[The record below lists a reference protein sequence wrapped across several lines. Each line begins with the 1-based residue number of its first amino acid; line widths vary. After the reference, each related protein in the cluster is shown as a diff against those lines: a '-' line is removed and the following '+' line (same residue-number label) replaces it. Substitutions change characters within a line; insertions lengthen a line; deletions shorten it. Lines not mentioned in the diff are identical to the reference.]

1 MNNFLKNKILISL
14 FFLGFLIFLPNMV
27 KAQPVDP
34 SAFITTWETTTPNES
49 ITIPT
54 GVGGSFN
61 YDVDWGDSSTTLGAT
76 GNTTH
81 TYVDA
86 GVYTVTITGTFTRIY
101 FNNAGS
107 KNKIKTI
114 EQWGTTNWVSM
125 ANAFYG
131 CSNLTITATDSPN
144 GLRNLS
150 LMFAGA
156 TSLNSDLSSW
166 NMINVTNM
174 NNMFFNATSFDQNL
188 GNWNLMS
195 VTNMNGMFSGVTL
208 SAANYDALLAGWSAH
223 TLQPNVT
230 FDAGNSKYC
239 HSVDQ
244 RAILTSAPNN
254 WTITDGGFDCTGVAY
269 SVSYIAGGNGSITGS
284 TSQTVNYGTDAT
296 EVTAVPDLGYQFVDW
311 SDASTQNPRIDTN
324 ITGDVTVTANFE
336 LIPVIPPPPTN
347 HHTSS
352 GSYLPGHLPSFIQ
365 QTPSVVV
372 IPTTSPLNLTRN
384 LYLGVPNGEDI
395 KLLQIYLNTHG
406 YPVSTTGPGSTG
418 NEETTKFGSLTKQA
432 VIKFQLAHHIDPIG
446 VVGPRTRGEINK

>member
-1 MNNFLKNKILISL
+1 MNNFLKNKITLSL
-14 FFLGFLIFLPNMV
+14 LLLGFLMFLPGAV
-27 KAQPVDP
+27 KAQPADP

-54 GVGGSFN
+54 GFGGSFN
-61 YDVDWGDSSTTLGAT
+61 YDVDWGDSSNTLGAT

-81 TYVDA
+81 TYVDP

-101 FNNAGS
+101 FNNTGS

-114 EQWGTTNWVSM
+114 AQWGTTAWTSM
-125 ANAFYG
+125 ANAFFG
-131 CSNLTITATDSPN
+131 CSNLTITATDRPN
-144 GLRNLS
+144 NLRNLNS
-150 LMFAGA
+150 MFAGA

-166 NMINVTNM
+166 NMINVLTM
-174 NNMFFNATSFDQNL
+174 ISMFSNATSFDQNL

-195 VTNMNGMFSGVTL
+195 VINMSVMFSGVTL
-208 SAANYDALLAGWSAH
+208 STANYDALLAGWSAH

-254 WTITDGGFDCTGVAY
+254 WTITDGGFDCTGVTY
-269 SVSYIAGGNGSITGS
+269 TVEYIAGSNGSITGS
-284 TSQTVNYGTDAT
+284 TSQTVDYGTDAT

-336 LIPVIPPPPTN
+336 LIPVIPPPTN
-347 HHTSS
+347 HHTST
-352 GSYLPGHLPSFIQ
+352 GSYLPGYAPSFIQ

-372 IPTTSPLNLTRN
+372 IPSTPPLNITRTLRLN
-384 LYLGVPNGEDI
+384 MTGDDV
-395 KLLQIYLNTHG
+395 KALQIYLNTHG
-406 YPVSTTGPGSTG
+406 YPVALYTLGSL
-418 NEETTKFGSLTKQA
+418 NKETNYFGSLTQKA
-432 VIKFQLAHHIDPIG
+432 VIKFQLAHKLTPDG
-446 VVGPRTRGEINK
+446 VVGPKTRGEMK